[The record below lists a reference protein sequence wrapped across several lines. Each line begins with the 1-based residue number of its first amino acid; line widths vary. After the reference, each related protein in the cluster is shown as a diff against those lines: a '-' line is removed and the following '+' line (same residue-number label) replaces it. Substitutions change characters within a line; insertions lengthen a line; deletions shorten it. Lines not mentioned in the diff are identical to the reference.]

1 MDNKTKIVL
10 LLPLIVSALLA
21 ASAVMIPFEKSLS
34 ETERML
40 LNFISSDLRVRER
53 QAAKLT
59 SYIKGPFDFT
69 VKKTVVRDDKV
80 TRIDYNDKSLSLVVI
95 SGNSKMAI
103 IGGQVVREGDIVYG
117 MKVSKIEPQKVLIKN
132 KTAEWLYLE
141 KTQ

>member
-34 ETERML
+34 GTERML
-40 LNFISSDLRVRER
+40 LNFISSDLSVRER
-53 QAAKLT
+53 QAAKLS
-59 SYIKGPFDFT
+59 SYIKGPFHFT

-80 TRIDYNDKSLSLVVI
+80 PRIDYNDKSLSLVVI

-117 MKVSKIEPQKVLIKN
+117 MKVSKIEPQRVLIKN